1 MWAGGH
7 VRRRRGRKDGAS
19 ERARATG
26 GRRPGPA
33 SQPLLSS
40 LLWFAFFGSS
50 AVVGVA
56 VGVWWCWPE
65 AKLARRPSIYSRHAH
80 GTRMRQPG
88 LRASACQRRD
98 DVTSSVPV
106 WASGQAGGLVKPCR
120 RLQPESAPLH
130 RRPQI
135 CLDSCTHARRQG
147 RVFPSVEFDF
157 CCFTVFPM
165 GSDFIGF
172 LTASRV

>member
-1 MWAGGH
+1 VAGSADDKARQGKQAGGGTRVRTMWAGGH
-7 VRRRRGRKDGAS
+7 AGGEGGMMERAS

-65 AKLARRPSIYSRHAH
+65 AKLARRQSIYSRHAH

-88 LRASACQRRD
+88 LPASACQRRD
-98 DVTSSVPV
+98 DVTSSAPV
-106 WASGQAGGLVKPCR
+106 WASGPNFLHFDPSSEKNS
-120 RLQPESAPLH
+120 RLDP
-130 RRPQI
+130 RK
-135 CLDSCTHARRQG
+135 
-147 RVFPSVEFDF
+147 F
-157 CCFTVFPM
+157 
-165 GSDFIGF
+165 
-172 LTASRV
+172 